1 MEIRTS
7 IKSISD
13 SHNSNG
19 DCELVFTT
27 TNNLIT
33 VKIDDRYM
41 YFDAKS
47 FLKMMKVIG
56 IVLEDKLDD

>member
-13 SHNSNG
+13 SRNSNG
-19 DCELVFTT
+19 DCELIFTT
-27 TNNLIT
+27 TNNLLT

-47 FLKMMKVIG
+47 FLKMMKVIE
-56 IVLEDKLDD
+56 IALEDKLDD